1 MKPDGLSESSKLLKE
16 EIEEL
21 RKLTEEK
28 DATIRTLQE
37 DNQRL
42 SDSIT
47 DSSELER
54 KRREQM
60 DSEMK
65 QLWEKQDVLQ
75 NLLKEKELLIKAKS
89 DELLSLSENFTNVVS
104 ENELLRQ
111 GVINLKERVVNFE
124 LDMCKLKEENEKLV
138 ETSREEETKSRD
150 KDVVFCD
157 AEREKELKYV
167 AMKEKVLAFEHLL
180 KETELSKTGIKSAFK
195 CSYINARKDYYVST
209 GQK

>member
-1 MKPDGLSESSKLLKE
+1 MFDLILLQSSNESLTSESAASLKAMKPDGLSESSKLLKE
-16 EIEEL
+16 ETEEL
-21 RKLTEEK
+21 RQLTEEK
-28 DATIRTLQE
+28 DATIRALQE
-37 DNQRL
+37 GNHGL
-42 SDSIT
+42 SGST
-47 DSSELER
+47 ADSSELER

-65 QLWEKQDVLQ
+65 QLREKQDDLQ

-150 KDVVFCD
+150 KDVVFYD
-157 AEREKELKYV
+157 VERERI
-167 AMKEKVLAFEHLL
+167 
-180 KETELSKTGIKSAFK
+180 GIRCNEGDGACF
-195 CSYINARKDYYVST
+195 
-209 GQK
+209 